1 MYLSNA
7 NIKESLQDALREYN
21 STDLNDES
29 SVHFLLG
36 YLKGTIEE
44 TILMVDR
51 IEQDK
56 KYEKYRQQEEAE
68 FNSHLGRF

>member
-1 MYLSNA
+1 MYYTNE

-21 STDLNDES
+21 STDLNGEA

-44 TILMVDR
+44 TILMIDR

-56 KYEKYRQQEEAE
+56 KYEKYRQQEEQD
-68 FNSHLGRF
+68 FLNHLG

>member
-1 MYLSNA
+1 MYLSNE

-21 STDLNDES
+21 STDLNGEA

-44 TILMVDR
+44 TLLMIDR

-56 KYEKYRQQEEAE
+56 KYEKYRQQEEQD
-68 FNSHLGRF
+68 FLNHLG

>member
-1 MYLSNA
+1 MYLSNE

-21 STDLNDES
+21 STDLNSEA

-44 TILMVDR
+44 TILMIDR

-56 KYEKYRQQEEAE
+56 KYEKYRQQEEQD
-68 FNSHLGRF
+68 FLNHLG

>member
-7 NIKESLQDALREYN
+7 NIKESLQDAIREYN
-21 STDLNDES
+21 STDLNSEA

-56 KYEKYRQQEEAE
+56 KYEKYRQQEENE
-68 FNSHLGRF
+68 FLSHLGK

>member
-1 MYLSNA
+1 MYLTNA

-21 STDLNDES
+21 STDLTKEA

-56 KYEKYRQQEEAE
+56 KYEKYRQQEEKE
-68 FNSHLGRF
+68 FLSHLGK

>member
-1 MYLSNA
+1 MYLSNE

-21 STDLNDES
+21 STDLNGEA

-44 TILMVDR
+44 TILMIDR

-56 KYEKYRQQEEAE
+56 KYEKYRQQEEQD
-68 FNSHLGRF
+68 FLNHLG